1 MLAYRRRSSRVSTV
15 ADDIIPTCNPHNPSP
30 TTIVRIL
37 RISLRSITA
46 SLSITKKLK
55 LLNVEYL
62 TSDKRR
68 YKASPYQKSKTL
80 HKNILDIQGVFMK
93 IARFILVG
101 ENIHCSRS
109 YKVDGPNVKK
119 VNENKYAI
127 VYRRIDNQQ
136 ALLPVSAHFV
146 NSSEWQSGKAKHCS
160 IAIWMGLY
168 GSPKEKSMG
177 ADYIKSLAH
186 HQEQN
191 EASYLDINVDE
202 FSQNLDEQLKAIS
215 WTVDIVQSASKL
227 PVSIDSSNCKM
238 LEAGLKL
245 CEQSRGRPMVNSVS
259 LERIES
265 IKIAKKYN
273 AVVIASAAGE
283 KGLPSGVDD
292 RLNNIEKLIHELLTA
307 GFKLNDIHVDPLV
320 LPISTDTNNGKIFLD
335 TVTHIREKYG
345 SDIHIVAGLS
355 NVSFGLPNRKF
366 INQVFA
372 HLAIKAG
379 ADGGILDPSQVNLKI
394 LNSIDTTTE
403 AYTIT
408 KEMLLGNDEFCTN
421 FIISC
426 REGKI

>member
-1 MLAYRRRSSRVSTV
+1 MTSS
-15 ADDIIPTCNPHNPSP
+15 
-30 TTIVRIL
+30 
-37 RISLRSITA
+37 
-46 SLSITKKLK
+46 KK
-55 LLNVEYL
+55 N
-62 TSDKRR
+62 
-68 YKASPYQKSKTL
+68 YKACPYQKSKTL
-80 HKNILDIQGVFMK
+80 HKKVLDIRGIFMK

-109 YKVDGPNVKK
+109 YKVDGSNVKK
-119 VNENKYAI
+119 NNENEYAI

-136 ALLPVSAHFV
+136 ALLPVPAHFV
-146 NSSEWQSGKAKHCS
+146 NSSEWQSGKVKHCS

-168 GSPKEKSMG
+168 GSPQEKNMG
-177 ADYIKSLAH
+177 ADYIQTLAR

-191 EASYLDINVDE
+191 GASYLDINVDE
-202 FSQNLDEQLKAIS
+202 FSQNLDEQLNAIS
-215 WTVDIVQSASKL
+215 WTVEIVRSASKL
-227 PVSIDSSNCKM
+227 PVSIDSSNCKI

-245 CEQSRGRPMVNSVS
+245 CEKSRERPMLNSVS

-265 IKIAKKYN
+265 IKIAEKYN
-273 AVVIASAAGE
+273 AVIIASAAGE
-283 KGLPSGVDD
+283 KGLPTGVDD

-335 TVTHIREKYG
+335 TVKHIREKYG
-345 SDIHIVAGLS
+345 SEIHIVAGLS
-355 NVSFGLPNRKF
+355 NVSFGLPNRKL
-366 INQVFA
+366 INQIFA
-372 HLAIKAG
+372 HLAVEAG

-403 AYTIT
+403 AYTLT

-421 FIISC
+421 FIIAC